1 MNAAN
6 FVYQGGELELFA
18 RATNWKRY
26 WSAQVRPHLG
36 RRVLEV
42 GAGNG
47 ANTPYLNTNG
57 AEWLCLEP
65 DRRMAESLAA
75 CVARGAVAASGVIA
89 GKITDLPDT
98 PSFDSILYIDVL
110 EHIEDDAAELGQAA
124 RRLHD
129 GGKIVMVGPAH
140 SWLFSDFDRS
150 IGHFRRY
157 SPRLIEALP
166 GAELELISMRQL
178 DVVGIFA
185 SLANRL
191 ALKQTLPTAAQ
202 IEMWDRYLVP
212 LSRILDPLMLHR
224 FGKSIMA
231 VWRRRPS
238 YFEP

>member
-1 MNAAN
+1 MNAAD
-6 FVYQGGELELFA
+6 FVYQGQELELFA
-18 RATNWKRY
+18 RAANWKRY

-47 ANTPYLNTNG
+47 ANTPYLNTGG

-65 DRRMAESLAA
+65 DRKMAESLAA
-75 CVARGAVAASGVIA
+75 CGSWGATKAPRVIA
-89 GKITDLPDT
+89 GKIADLPAT
-98 PSFDSILYIDVL
+98 PEFDSIIYIDVL
-110 EHIEDDAAELGQAA
+110 EHIEDDAAELAEAA
-124 RRLHD
+124 RRLSD
-129 GGKIVMVGPAH
+129 GGKIVILGPAH

-157 SPRLIEALP
+157 SPRSIKALCC
-166 GAELELISMRQL
+166 ADLELINVRQL

-191 ALKQTLPTAAQ
+191 VLRESLPTVAQ
-202 IEMWDRYLVP
+202 IGVWDRYLVP
-212 LSRILDPLMLHR
+212 ISRVLDPLFLYK

-231 VWRRRPS
+231 VWRRRPRS
-238 YFEP
+238 SR